1 MRKAYLVCLF
11 FLFGFIAAA
20 QTATENGERLA
31 HKIANRMKDSLDLTP
46 QQRNAIFQINR
57 DIHSEKQA
65 AMQQYGSSAE
75 TGRALQRIENK
86 RDSLYRTVLTE
97 EKYLLYSSKK
107 TNLVKAN

>member
-1 MRKAYLVCLF
+1 MRKALAISILF
-11 FLFGFIAAA
+11 FSALVAKT

-65 AMQQYGSSAE
+65 AIQQYGNTAE

-97 EKYLLYSSKK
+97 EKYLLYRSKK
-107 TNLVKAN
+107 ANLVNAN